1 MRVDRRDVLGLGGLA
16 ALAAAAATRAGAEE
30 GLPEAI
36 ARLGSMTEGLE
47 PIAPSEHLAR
57 IERARALMAQ
67 EGFDAV
73 VVGGGS
79 TLLYF
84 TGLQWGVSER
94 LLALVLPRDGEL
106 VFVVPAFERGRAE
119 ERIRVGGEVRA
130 WQEDESP
137 FVVIAGALR
146 DRRASSG
153 RIGIEET
160 MPFDF
165 SDGIGAALPAA
176 RLASAAPVTAGCRMV
191 KDAHEIA
198 LMRRAGQ
205 ITLHAHRAVFASL
218 RAGMTQGEVARLS
231 AEAHRRLG
239 VTGGSLVLF
248 GPDAAFPHGTSKPKA
263 LQAGDVVLIDGGGKL
278 HGYASDITRTAV
290 FGAPATERQRR
301 VFEIV
306 RAAQQAAFRAAR
318 PGAECQAVD
327 GAARRVVEDAGFGPG
342 FRLFTH
348 RLGHGVGLD
357 GHERPYL
364 VPGNALALKPGMCV
378 SNEPGIYLPGELGI
392 RHEDVMVVTEDGA
405 ESLTPTT
412 GTPEDP
418 AVV

>member
-1 MRVDRRDVLGLGGLA
+1 MRVDRRDVLGLGSLA
-16 ALAAAAATRAGAEE
+16 ALAAASRLSAGAEE
-30 GLPEAI
+30 EIPA
-36 ARLGSMTEGLE
+36 
-47 PIAPSEHLAR
+47 PIAGLRSMVEAAEPTTPDEHRAR
-57 IERARALMAQ
+57 IERARGLMAK
-67 EGFDAV
+67 EGLDAV

-84 TGLQWGVSER
+84 SGLQWGVSER
-94 LLALVLPRDGEL
+94 LLALVIPRDGEV
-106 VFVVPAFERGRAE
+106 VFVVPAFERSRAE
-119 ERIRVGGEVRA
+119 ERIRIGGELRP

-137 FVVIAGALR
+137 FAVVAAALR
-146 DRRASSG
+146 DRRAASG
-153 RIGIEET
+153 RIGVEEA
-160 MPFDF
+160 MPFVF
-165 SDGIGAALPAA
+165 ADGISAALPAA
-176 RLASAAPVTAGCRMV
+176 RLVSATPVTAGCRMA
-191 KDAHEIA
+191 KDAHEVA

-205 ITLHAHRAVFASL
+205 ISLQAHRAVFASL
-218 RAGMTQGEVARLS
+218 REGMTQAEVARLS
-231 AEAHRRLG
+231 VEAHRRLG
-239 VTGGSLVLF
+239 VAGGSLVLF

-290 FGAPATERQRR
+290 FGAPPTERQRR

-342 FRLFTH
+342 FRHFTH

>member
-16 ALAAAAATRAGAEE
+16 ALTAATATRAGADE

-36 ARLGSMTEGLE
+36 ARLGSMVEGSE

-79 TLLYF
+79 TLLYLS
-84 TGLQWGVSER
+84 GLQWGVSER
-94 LLALVLPRDGEL
+94 LLALVLPRHGEG
-106 VFVVPAFERGRAE
+106 VFVVPAFERTRAE
-119 ERIRVGGEVRA
+119 ERVRVGCEIRA

-137 FVVIAGALR
+137 FAVIAGALR

-160 MPFDF
+160 MPFIF
-165 SDGIGAALPAA
+165 SDGVGAALPAA
-176 RLASAAPVTAGCRMV
+176 RLTSAAPVTAGCRMV

-231 AEAHRRLG
+231 TEAHRRLG

-248 GPDAAFPHGTSKPKA
+248 GPDAAFPHGTAKPKT
-263 LQAGDVVLIDGGGKL
+263 LEAGDVVLIDGGGKL

-290 FGAPATERQRR
+290 FGASPTERQRR

-306 RAAQQAAFRAAR
+306 RAAQQAAFLAAR
-318 PGAECQAVD
+318 PGAECRAVD
-327 GAARRVVEDAGFGPG
+327 AAARRVVEDAGFGPG
-342 FRLFTH
+342 FRFFTH

-364 VPGNALALKPGMCV
+364 VPGNALALRPGMCV